1 MDESCLFHDEWM
13 AEILTFAAA
22 RNLRDGLPEEVR
34 WSYEE
39 AEDIKKGLNRP
50 AQEVTNVDKKTFR
63 LDVRGESESS
73 NKG

>member
-34 WSYEE
+34 WSYAEE
-39 AEDIKKGLNRP
+39 VLV
-50 AQEVTNVDKKTFR
+50 VTLIGRRHKER
-63 LDVRGESESS
+63 IES
-73 NKG
+73 